1 MRLIQSKQFPL
12 FLSIHSRYFIVVA
25 AFLGATAVI
34 LGAYASHGLSTWA
47 NAEQVAQVQTASQYQ
62 LFHAITLLIVA
73 LISSL
78 FPHRLLSLSLW
89 FFTLGTFC
97 FSGSLY
103 YLVFLGSKL
112 LVLIT
117 PLGGLLLICA
127 WLCLGISMLFKQK

>member
-1 MRLIQSKQFPL
+1 MRLIQNKR
-12 FLSIHSRYFIVVA
+12 FLLSLSNQSRYFIVVA
-25 AFLGATAVI
+25 AFLGATAVM

-47 NAEQVAQVQTASQYQ
+47 TPAQITQVQTASQYQ
-62 LFHAITLLIVA
+62 LFHAITVLIVA

-78 FPHRLLSLSLW
+78 FPHRLISLSLW

>member
-1 MRLIQSKQFPL
+1 LL
-12 FLSIHSRYFIVVA
+12 LSNQSRYFIVVA

-34 LGAYASHGLSTWA
+34 LGAYASHGLSAWA
-47 NAEQVAQVQTASQYQ
+47 NPAQVIQVQTASQYQ

-73 LISSL
+73 LIRSL
-78 FPHRLLSLSLW
+78 FPRRLLSLSLW
-89 FFTLGTFC
+89 FFTLGTLC

-103 YLVFLGSKL
+103 YLVFVGSKL

>member
-1 MRLIQSKQFPL
+1 MRLIQSKRFPL
-12 FLSIHSRYFIVVA
+12 SLSIQSRYFIVVA
-25 AFLGATAVI
+25 AFLGATAVM

-47 NAEQVAQVQTASQYQ
+47 NAEQVTQVQTASQYQ
-62 LFHAITLLIVA
+62 LFYAITLLIVA

-89 FFTLGTFC
+89 FFTLGSLC
-97 FSGSLY
+97 FSGSLC

>member
-1 MRLIQSKQFPL
+1 MITKHLSTQS
-12 FLSIHSRYFIVVA
+12 RCFIVVA

-34 LGAYASHGLSTWA
+34 FGAYASHGLSAWA
-47 NAEQVAQVQTASQYQ
+47 TSVQVSQVQTAVQYQ
-62 LFHAITLLIVA
+62 LFHAITLLVVV
-73 LISSL
+73 LINSL
-78 FPHRLLSLSLW
+78 FAHRLLSLSLW
-89 FFTLGTFC
+89 LFTLGILC

-127 WLCLGISMLFKQK
+127 WLCIGIAMLFKQK

>member
-1 MRLIQSKQFPL
+1 L
-12 FLSIHSRYFIVVA
+12 FLSNQSRYFIVVA
-25 AFLGATAVI
+25 AFLGATSVI
-34 LGAYASHGLSTWA
+34 LGAYASHGLSIWA
-47 NAEQVAQVQTASQYQ
+47 TAAQVSQVQTASQYQ

-78 FPHRLLSLSLW
+78 FPHRLLSFSLW
-89 FFTLGTFC
+89 LFTLGILC

-112 LVLIT
+112 LVLLT

-127 WLCLGISMLFKQK
+127 WLCLGTSMLFKQK

>member
-1 MRLIQSKQFPL
+1 MSLSK
-12 FLSIHSRYFIVVA
+12 SSRYFIVVA
-25 AFLGATAVI
+25 AFLGATAVM

-47 NAEQVAQVQTASQYQ
+47 SSSQVSQIQIASQYQ
-62 LFHAITLLIVA
+62 LFHAITLLAVV
-73 LISSL
+73 LINSL
-78 FPHRLLSLSLW
+78 FTHRLLSLSLW
-89 FFTLGTFC
+89 LFTVGTLC

-127 WLCLGISMLFKQK
+127 WICLGISMLFKQK